1 MTLDEKLTN
10 FTEYCVLAAKKKSE
24 ELILQQQTALDKDFE
39 AYTVKSKEIAD
50 TQIKIEKEN
59 LEKKL
64 NKELSNEQLH
74 SKQLIGEARTELTD
88 KLFVELS
95 DKISNFI
102 NTKEYIELISSQ
114 IEYALK
120 FADGDELII
129 YVDSTDESRL
139 HELCA
144 RHQTDCIKISEHSF
158 MGGTKA
164 LLPKKNILID
174 NSFAKKLE
182 TAKLR
187 FMFDLG
193 GEEDV

>member
-24 ELILQQQTALDKDFE
+24 ELILQQQAALDKDFE
-39 AYTVKSKEIAD
+39 AYTVKSQEIAD

-102 NTKEYIELISSQ
+102 NTKEYMELISSQ

-187 FMFDLG
+187 FRFDLG

>member
-1 MTLDEKLTN
+1 MTLDEKLTD

-39 AYTVKSKEIAD
+39 AYTVKSQEIAD

>member
-24 ELILQQQTALDKDFE
+24 ELISQQQSALDKDFE
-39 AYTVKSKEIAD
+39 AYTVKSQEIAD

-102 NTKEYIELISSQ
+102 NTKEYMELISSQ

>member
-24 ELILQQQTALDKDFE
+24 ELILQQQAALDKDFE
-39 AYTVKSKEIAD
+39 AYTVKSQEIAD

>member
-24 ELILQQQTALDKDFE
+24 ELILQQQAALDKDFE
-39 AYTVKSKEIAD
+39 AYTVKSQEIAD

-102 NTKEYIELISSQ
+102 NTKEYMELISSQ

-120 FADGDELII
+120 FADGDDLII

-187 FMFDLG
+187 FMFDLR

>member
-24 ELILQQQTALDKDFE
+24 ELILQQQAALDKDFE

-50 TQIKIEKEN
+50 AQIKIEKEN

>member
-39 AYTVKSKEIAD
+39 AYTVKSKEIAE
-50 TQIKIEKEN
+50 TQLKIEKEN

-102 NTKEYIELISSQ
+102 NTKEYMELISSQ

>member
-24 ELILQQQTALDKDFE
+24 ELILQQQAALDKDFE
-39 AYTVKSKEIAD
+39 AYTVKSKEIAE
-50 TQIKIEKEN
+50 TQLKIEKEN

-102 NTKEYIELISSQ
+102 NTKEYMELISSQ

>member
-174 NSFAKKLE
+174 NSFTKKLE

>member
-1 MTLDEKLTN
+1 MTLDEMLTN

-50 TQIKIEKEN
+50 TQLKIEKEN

-102 NTKEYIELISSQ
+102 NTKEYMELISSQ

>member
-10 FTEYCVLAAKKKSE
+10 FTEYCILAAKKKSE

-39 AYTVKSKEIAD
+39 AYTVKSQEIAD

>member
-1 MTLDEKLTN
+1 MTIDEKLTN
-10 FTEYCVLAAKKKSE
+10 FTQYCVLAAKKKSE
-24 ELILQQQTALDKDFE
+24 ELISQQQSALDKDFE
-39 AYTVKSKEIAD
+39 AYTLKSKEIANS
-50 TQIKIEKEN
+50 QLKIEKEN
-59 LEKKL
+59 LEKQL

-74 SKQLIGEARTELTD
+74 SRQLIGETRTELTD
-88 KLFVELS
+88 KLFIELS
-95 DKISNFI
+95 YKISNFI

>member
-24 ELILQQQTALDKDFE
+24 ELILQQQAALDKDFE

-50 TQIKIEKEN
+50 TQLKIEKEN

-102 NTKEYIELISSQ
+102 NTKEYMELISSQ

>member
-24 ELILQQQTALDKDFE
+24 ELILQQQAALDKDFE
-39 AYTVKSKEIAD
+39 AYTVKSQEIAD

-102 NTKEYIELISSQ
+102 NTKEYMELISSQ

-120 FADGDELII
+120 FSDGDELII

>member
-50 TQIKIEKEN
+50 TQLKIEKEN

-102 NTKEYIELISSQ
+102 NTKEYMELISSQ

>member
-39 AYTVKSKEIAD
+39 AYTVKSQEIAD

>member
-24 ELILQQQTALDKDFE
+24 ELILQQQAALDKDFE
-39 AYTVKSKEIAD
+39 AYTVKSQEIAD

-102 NTKEYIELISSQ
+102 NTKEYMELISSQ

-120 FADGDELII
+120 FTDGDELII

>member
-39 AYTVKSKEIAD
+39 AYTVKSQEIAD

-102 NTKEYIELISSQ
+102 NTKEYMELISSQ

>member
-39 AYTVKSKEIAD
+39 AYTVKSKEMAD
-50 TQIKIEKEN
+50 TQLKIEKEN

-102 NTKEYIELISSQ
+102 NTKEYMELISSQ

>member
-24 ELILQQQTALDKDFE
+24 ELILQQQAALDKDFE
-39 AYTVKSKEIAD
+39 AYTVKSQEIAD

-74 SKQLIGEARTELTD
+74 SKQLIGEARI
-88 KLFVELS
+88 ELS

-102 NTKEYIELISSQ
+102 NTKEYMELISSQ

>member
-1 MTLDEKLTN
+1 MTIDEKLTN

-24 ELILQQQTALDKDFE
+24 ELILQQQAALDKDFE
-39 AYTVKSKEIAD
+39 AYTVKSKEIAE
-50 TQIKIEKEN
+50 TQLKIEKEN

-102 NTKEYIELISSQ
+102 NTKEYMELISSQ

>member
-1 MTLDEKLTN
+1 MTLDEKITN

-24 ELILQQQTALDKDFE
+24 ELILQQQAALDKDFE
-39 AYTVKSKEIAD
+39 AYTVKSQEIAD

-102 NTKEYIELISSQ
+102 NTKEYMELISSQ

>member
-24 ELILQQQTALDKDFE
+24 ELILQQQAALDKDFE
-39 AYTVKSKEIAD
+39 AYTLKSKEITD
-50 TQIKIEKEN
+50 SQLKIEKEN

-102 NTKEYIELISSQ
+102 NTKEYMELISSQ
-114 IEYALK
+114 IKYALN
-120 FADGDELII
+120 FAEGDEIII

-144 RHQTDCIKISEHSF
+144 RHQTDCIKISKHSF

>member
-50 TQIKIEKEN
+50 TQLKIEKEN

-144 RHQTDCIKISEHSF
+144 RHQTDCLKISEHSF

>member
-24 ELILQQQTALDKDFE
+24 ELILQQQAALDKDFE
-39 AYTVKSKEIAD
+39 AYTVKSQEIAD

-102 NTKEYIELISSQ
+102 NTKEYMELISSQ

-129 YVDSTDESRL
+129 YVESTDESRL

>member
-1 MTLDEKLTN
+1 MTIDEKLTN
-10 FTEYCVLAAKKKSE
+10 FTEYCVLAGKKKSE

-39 AYTVKSKEIAD
+39 AYTVKSKEIAE
-50 TQIKIEKEN
+50 TQLKIEKEN

-102 NTKEYIELISSQ
+102 NTKEYMELISSQ

>member
-102 NTKEYIELISSQ
+102 NTKGYIELISSQ

>member
-24 ELILQQQTALDKDFE
+24 ELILQQQAAVDKDFE
-39 AYTVKSKEIAD
+39 AYTVKSQEIAD

-102 NTKEYIELISSQ
+102 NTKEYMELISSQ

>member
-24 ELILQQQTALDKDFE
+24 ELISQQQSALDKDFE
-39 AYTVKSKEIAD
+39 AYTLKSKEITD
-50 TQIKIEKEN
+50 SQLKIEKEN
-59 LEKKL
+59 LEEQL

-102 NTKEYIELISSQ
+102 NTKEYMELISSQ
-114 IEYALK
+114 IKYALK

>member
-24 ELILQQQTALDKDFE
+24 ELILQQQAALDKDFE
-39 AYTVKSKEIAD
+39 AYTVKSKEIAE
-50 TQIKIEKEN
+50 TQLKIEKEN

>member
-39 AYTVKSKEIAD
+39 AYTLKSKEITD
-50 TQIKIEKEN
+50 SQLKIEKEN

-102 NTKEYIELISSQ
+102 NTKEYMELISSQ

>member
-1 MTLDEKLTN
+1 MNK
-10 FTEYCVLAAKKKSE
+10 
-24 ELILQQQTALDKDFE
+24 
-39 AYTVKSKEIAD
+39 
-50 TQIKIEKEN
+50 
-59 LEKKL
+59 EKKL

>member
-102 NTKEYIELISSQ
+102 NTKEYMELISSQ

>member
-1 MTLDEKLTN
+1 MTLDEKLTD

-39 AYTVKSKEIAD
+39 AYTVKSQEIAD

-144 RHQTDCIKISEHSF
+144 RHQTDCIKISEHSL

>member
-24 ELILQQQTALDKDFE
+24 ELILQQQAALDKDFE
-39 AYTVKSKEIAD
+39 AYTVKSQEIAD

-102 NTKEYIELISSQ
+102 NTKEYMELISSQ

-174 NSFAKKLE
+174 NSFAKKME

>member
-24 ELILQQQTALDKDFE
+24 ELILQQQAALDKDFE

-102 NTKEYIELISSQ
+102 NTKEYMELISSQ
-114 IEYALK
+114 IKYALN
-120 FADGDELII
+120 FAEGDEIII

>member
-24 ELILQQQTALDKDFE
+24 ELISQQQSALDKDFE
-39 AYTVKSKEIAD
+39 AYTLKSKEITD
-50 TQIKIEKEN
+50 SQLKIEKEN
-59 LEKKL
+59 LEKQL

-102 NTKEYIELISSQ
+102 NTKEYMELISSQ
-114 IEYALK
+114 IKYALN
-120 FADGDELII
+120 FAEGDEIII
-129 YVDSTDESRL
+129 YVDSTDEGRL

-158 MGGTKA
+158 MGGTMA

>member
-1 MTLDEKLTN
+1 MQP
-10 FTEYCVLAAKKKSE
+10 KKKSE

-39 AYTVKSKEIAD
+39 AYTVKSQEIAD

-102 NTKEYIELISSQ
+102 NTKEYMELISSQ

>member
-24 ELILQQQTALDKDFE
+24 ELILQQQAALDKDFE
-39 AYTVKSKEIAD
+39 AYTVKSQEIAD

-59 LEKKL
+59 LEQKL

-102 NTKEYIELISSQ
+102 NTKEYMELISSQ